1 MACTPEGTTMIR
13 CNGVHHLAISTA
25 DIKAQIGFMNDVL
38 GMELVA
44 LYWMHGVEGAWH
56 GFLKLDDHSYIAF
69 VQTPAIAKIER
80 ELGVSHS
87 GSPGGLSA
95 GGTMQHLAFN
105 VDTLEELLAFRDRIR
120 SRGVSVIGPIH
131 HGLCDSI
138 YFAGPEDLS
147 LEIATSERAIDGRAW
162 IDPEVVALASISPAE
177 LARFRAPEPVSLTGG
192 VRAQPPLDPSKPI
205 MRGWP
210 PGVYE
215 QLAALSDAEFTARM
229 SETEPPVKVEN

>member
-1 MACTPEGTTMIR
+1 MIR
-13 CNGVHHLAISTA
+13 CNGVNHLAVSTA
-25 DIKAQIGFMNDVL
+25 DIKAQIGYFSDVL

-56 GFLKLDDHSYIAF
+56 GFLKMNDHSYVAF
-69 VQTPAIAKIER
+69 VQTAEIQKIER
-80 ELGVSHS
+80 VLGVSHS
-87 GSPGGLSA
+87 GSPGSPSA

-105 VDTLEELLAFRDRIR
+105 VDSLEELLAFRDRIR
-120 SRGVSVIGPIH
+120 SRGISVVGPIH

-138 YFAGPEDLS
+138 YFAGLEDLS

-162 IDPEVVALASISPAE
+162 IDPEVVALAGISGAE
-177 LARFRAPEPVSLTGG
+177 LARFRSPEPTALTGG
-192 VRAQPPLDPSKPI
+192 TRPQPPLDRTKPV

-215 QLAALSDAEFTARM
+215 HLAALPDEEFTARM
-229 SETEPPVKVEN
+229 SETEPPVRVDP

>member
-1 MACTPEGTTMIR
+1 MIR

-25 DIKAQIGFMNDVL
+25 DIKAQIGFMSGVL

-56 GFLKLDDHSYIAF
+56 GFMKLDDRSYLAF

-80 ELGVSHS
+80 QLGVSHS
-87 GSPGGLSA
+87 GSPGGPSA

-105 VDTLEELLAFRDRIR
+105 VDTYAELLAYRDRIR
-120 SRGVSVIGPIH
+120 SRGLTVIGPIH

-138 YFAGPEDLS
+138 YFAGLEDLS
-147 LEIATSERAIDGRAW
+147 LEIATSEQAIDGRAW
-162 IDPEVVALASISPAE
+162 IDPEVVALANISPAE
-177 LARFRAPEPVSLTGG
+177 LARFRAPEPVSQSGG
-192 VRAQPPLDPSKPI
+192 KRAQPPIDRSKPI

-215 QLAALSDAEFTARM
+215 QLVSLPDEELSERM
-229 SETEPPVKVEN
+229 SETEPPVKVES

>member
-1 MACTPEGTTMIR
+1 MIR
-13 CNGVHHLAISTA
+13 CNGVHHLAVSTA
-25 DIKAQIGFMNDVL
+25 DIKAQIEFMSDVL

-56 GFLKLDDHSYIAF
+56 GFMKLDDHSYLAF

-80 ELGVSHS
+80 QLGVSHS
-87 GSPGGLSA
+87 GSPGAPSA

-105 VDTLEELLAFRDRIR
+105 VDTFEELLAYRDRIR
-120 SRGVSVIGPIH
+120 SRGLTVIGPIH

-162 IDPEVVALASISPAE
+162 IDPEVVALANISPAE
-177 LARFRAPEPVSLTGG
+177 LARFRGPEPLSLSGG
-192 VRAQPPLDPSKPI
+192 KLAQPAIDRSKPI

-215 QLAALSDAEFTARM
+215 HLSSLPDAELTERM
-229 SETEPPVKVEN
+229 SETEPPVKVEE

>member
-1 MACTPEGTTMIR
+1 MIH
-13 CNGVHHLAISTA
+13 CNGVHHLAVCTG
-25 DIKAQIGFMNDVL
+25 DIKAQIEFFNDVL

-80 ELGVSHS
+80 QLGVSHS
-87 GSPGGLSA
+87 GSPGAPSA

-105 VDTLEELLAFRDRIR
+105 VDSLDELLAFRDRIR
-120 SRGVSVIGPIH
+120 SRGVTVIGPIH

-162 IDPEVVALASISPAE
+162 IDPEVVALANISPAE
-177 LARFRAPEPVSLTGG
+177 LARFKRPDPVSLTGG
-192 VRAQPPLDPSKPI
+192 KLAQPKLDRSQPV

-215 QLAALSDAEFTARM
+215 HLAALPDDEFTAQM
-229 SETEPPVKVEN
+229 SETEPPVKVED

>member
-1 MACTPEGTTMIR
+1 MIR
-13 CNGVHHLAISTA
+13 CNGVHHLAISTG
-25 DIKAQIGFMNDVL
+25 DIKAQIQFFNDVL

-69 VQTPAIAKIER
+69 VQTPAIGKIER
-80 ELGVSHS
+80 QLGVSHS
-87 GSPGGLSA
+87 GSPGSPSA

-105 VDTLEELLAFRDRIR
+105 VDSLDELLAFRDRIR
-120 SRGVSVIGPIH
+120 TRGLTVVGPIH

-147 LEIATSERAIDGRAW
+147 LEIATSEKAIDGRAW
-162 IDPEVVALASISPAE
+162 IDPEVVALANISPAE
-177 LARFRAPEPVSLTGG
+177 LARFRKPEPLSLTGG
-192 VRAQPPLDPSKPI
+192 TRAQPAIDKSKPY

-215 QLAALSDAEFTARM
+215 HLAALPDGEFTERM
-229 SETEPPVKVEN
+229 SETEPPVKIED